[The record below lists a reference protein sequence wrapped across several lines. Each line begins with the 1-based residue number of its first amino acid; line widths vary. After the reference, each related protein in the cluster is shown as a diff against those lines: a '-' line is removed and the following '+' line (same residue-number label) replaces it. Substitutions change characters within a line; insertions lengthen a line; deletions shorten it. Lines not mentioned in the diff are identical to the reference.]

1 MYRISAM
8 LDKVANSLEAQ
19 GLIKE
24 AYEIDKIS
32 NQIDSDDW
40 QRFLPEPFYFKMF
53 LTKRTVKS
61 ELLEMV
67 DGKKVVEDLDS
78 LEGLLPSKP
87 FDTYQKWILEA
98 NRQGILERSEIFDIY
113 RVLREYESKIERKKE
128 VEEKNRKFRE
138 SLKDI
143 SICA

>member
-1 MYRISAM
+1 M

-40 QRFLPEPFYFKMF
+40 QRFLPEPFYSKMF

-87 FDTYQKWILEA
+87 FDTYQKWMLEA
-98 NRQGILERSEIFDIY
+98 NRQGILERSEVFDIY

-138 SLKDI
+138 
-143 SICA
+143 

>member
-1 MYRISAM
+1 
-8 LDKVANSLEAQ
+8 
-19 GLIKE
+19 
-24 AYEIDKIS
+24 
-32 NQIDSDDW
+32 
-40 QRFLPEPFYFKMF
+40 MF